1 MRLRRTLLAAAL
13 ALASMHFKKRQEA
26 KAAPAPCDTE
36 LGSLDLSRDVV
47 PPRKVKD
54 APPVY
59 PESAKTGPGG
69 KVVLEFTITPAGKT
83 ADVRVKQGAD
93 ATLDQ
98 AALDAV
104 RQWEYTPSLVRGK
117 PCPTITTVT
126 VQFLAATPP
135 PAVARRP

>member
-1 MRLRRTLLAAAL
+1 MRLGRTSLAMAL
-13 ALASMHFKKRQEA
+13 ALASLHCKKKEEA
-26 KAAPAPCDTE
+26 KPPAPCDTE
-36 LGSLDLSRDVV
+36 LASLDLSRDVV
-47 PPRKVKD
+47 PPKKVKD
-54 APPVY
+54 VPPVY

-83 ADVRVKQGAD
+83 ADVRVKQGAE

-98 AALDAV
+98 AAVEAA

-126 VQFLAATPP
+126 VQFLPATPP
-135 PAVARRP
+135 PAAAPRRP